1 MTHSFLKRFGIAV
14 VAVAL
19 LSVPALSRAD
29 TSDLVLKSS
38 LGAPAR
44 ATRSLMSAPALG
56 PEIGQMSWGLLAGL
70 QIPPK
75 GGDIGPRASVELMW
89 GAFDLAPQLRLDLGA
104 RLAFSYHGAGAAN
117 VMLFDL
123 VPDAKLRWAV
133 ADSFGIYGDV
143 GVGPAYYTVSNN
155 GPNGLAFTF
164 QFGGGVAWAVTPN
177 INLLGEIR
185 LNVYTGDVDGLY
197 VAIPQIGI
205 EFH

>member
-29 TSDLVLKSS
+29 TSDMVLKSS
-38 LGAPAR
+38 LGAPA
-44 ATRSLMSAPALG
+44 RSLMSAPALG
-56 PEIGQMSWGLLAGL
+56 PEIGQMSWSILGGL
-70 QIPPK
+70 QIPPS
-75 GGDIGPRASVELMW
+75 GGDVGPRASVELMW
-89 GAFDLAPQLRLDLGA
+89 GAFDLAPQLRLDIGG
-104 RLAFSYHGAGAAN
+104 RVSFSYHGAGGAN
-117 VMLFDL
+117 IMIFDA
-123 VPDAKLRWAV
+123 VPDVKLRWAV

-143 GVGPAYYTVSNN
+143 GAGLGYYTVSNS

-164 QFGGGVAWAVTPN
+164 QFGGGVAYAVTPN

-185 LNVYTGDVDGLY
+185 LNVLTGDADGLY